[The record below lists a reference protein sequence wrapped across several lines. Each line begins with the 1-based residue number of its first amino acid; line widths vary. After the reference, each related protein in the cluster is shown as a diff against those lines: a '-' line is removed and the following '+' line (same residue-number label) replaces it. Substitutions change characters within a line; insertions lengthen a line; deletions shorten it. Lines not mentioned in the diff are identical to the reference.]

1 MGSYYEGSTCHN
13 IYVTTTD
20 QQGSSLSDLNNTTVT
35 TLLPQLQMPQGKP
48 SLTNLLTAIPSLHL
62 SHSTQLSEIGDA
74 VSVQWE
80 DPVVPH
86 YNGERIHSIM
96 GVPAQGLLTEDAR
109 ATLANIVEKWD
120 LPEGYSI
127 RWGGEKFATIHSIK
141 NLFSNYPLVVMLM
154 ICILVAI
161 TRRFRTSLL
170 LLASTLFVFVGIIPV
185 TLLTGGSFNFVAIV
199 GTLGLVGMM
208 LKNGIVLVD
217 EIKLQ
222 LTSRQDHTQAI
233 IEASKSRMRPVMLTS
248 LTTVF
253 GMIPLLFDDMFSS
266 MASTI
271 IGGLLAGTVIVLI
284 FIPVL
289 YSILFFGK
297 DQ

>member
-1 MGSYYEGSTCHN
+1 M
-13 IYVTTTD
+13 
-20 QQGSSLSDLNNTTVT
+20 
-35 TLLPQLQMPQGKP
+35 
-48 SLTNLLTAIPSLHL
+48 
-62 SHSTQLSEIGDA
+62 
-74 VSVQWE
+74 
-80 DPVVPH
+80 
-86 YNGERIHSIM
+86 
-96 GVPAQGLLTEDAR
+96 
-109 ATLANIVEKWD
+109 
-120 LPEGYSI
+120 
-127 RWGGEKFATIHSIK
+127 
-141 NLFSNYPLVVMLM
+141 
-154 ICILVAI
+154 
-161 TRRFRTSLL
+161 
-170 LLASTLFVFVGIIPV
+170 GIIPV

-271 IGGLLAGTVIVLI
+271 IGGLLAGTFIVLI

-289 YSILFFGK
+289 YSLLFFGK
-297 DQ
+297 DK